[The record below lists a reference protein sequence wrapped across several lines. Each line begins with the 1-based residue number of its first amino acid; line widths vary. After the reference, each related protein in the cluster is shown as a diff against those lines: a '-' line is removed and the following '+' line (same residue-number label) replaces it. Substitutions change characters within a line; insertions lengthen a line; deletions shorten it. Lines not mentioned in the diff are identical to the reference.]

1 MAAPGPAAPVGLV
14 IFDCDG
20 VLVDSEPLALRIL
33 LQTLSDAGAVLLP
46 QEAHEAFLGRSL
58 ASVCDILRRDYGVAL
73 ADEAL
78 ERMRRDL
85 HAAIR
90 SDLKPIAGV
99 AGVLATLGR
108 PVCVASSSQVERI
121 RLSLQV
127 TGLAGFFGDAVFS
140 ATMVARGKP
149 APDLFLHAAE
159 RMQVEPQRCM
169 VVEDSPAGIS
179 AAQQAGMRVIAFTG
193 GGHARQPSHRR
204 RLAALNPHGMLDDMA
219 GLPGLLHDLERGRK
233 VS

>member
-1 MAAPGPAAPVGLV
+1 MKPALV

-33 LQTLSDAGAVLLP
+33 LQTLSNAGTVLLP
-46 QEAHEAFLGRSL
+46 EEAHEAFLGRSL
-58 ASVCDILRRDYGVAL
+58 ASVCEILRRDYGVAL

-85 HAAIR
+85 HTAIR
-90 SDLKPIAGV
+90 RELKPVPGV
-99 AGVLATLGR
+99 AEVLATLR
-108 PVCVASSSQVERI
+108 CAACVASSSQVERI

-127 TGLAGFFGDAVFS
+127 TGLQDFFGEAVFS
-140 ATMVARGKP
+140 ATMVAKGKP

-159 RMQVEPQRCM
+159 RMHVAPQHCM
-169 VVEDSPAGIS
+169 VVEDSPAGVS
-179 AAQQAGMRVIAFTG
+179 AALQAGMRVVAFTG
-193 GGHARQPSHRR
+193 ASHARQASHRR
-204 RLAALNPHGMLDDMA
+204 RLAALNPHGMLDDML
-219 GLPGLLHDLERGRK
+219 GLPGLLEDLERGRK

>member
-1 MAAPGPAAPVGLV
+1 MPAAPVDLV

-33 LQTLSDAGAVLLP
+33 LRMVSDAGAVLLP
-46 QEAHEAFLGRSL
+46 EEAHEAFLGRSL

-73 ADEAL
+73 GDDAL

-85 HAAIR
+85 NGAIR
-90 SDLKPIAGV
+90 RDLKAMPGMV
-99 AGVLATLGR
+99 EVLGALGR

-127 TGLAGFFGDAVFS
+127 TGLAGFFGEAVFS
-140 ATMVARGKP
+140 ATMVAHGKP

-159 RMQVEPQRCM
+159 RMQVEPRHCM
-169 VVEDSPAGIS
+169 VVEDSPAGVS
-179 AAQQAGMRVIAFTG
+179 AALAAGMRVVAFTG
-193 GGHARQPSHRR
+193 GSHARQASHRR
-204 RLAALNPHGMLDDMA
+204 RLAALNPDGVLDDML
-219 GLPGLLHDLERGRK
+219 GLPGLLQDLERGRK

>member
-1 MAAPGPAAPVGLV
+1 GDRRHRAGRRRLYLLVGPMAASGPAASIGLV

-33 LQTLSDAGAVLLP
+33 LQTLSEAGAVLLP
-46 QEAHEAFLGRSL
+46 EEAHDAFLGRSL

-73 ADEAL
+73 SDDAL

-85 HAAIR
+85 HDAIR
-90 SDLKPIAGV
+90 QELKPVDGV
-99 AGVLATLGR
+99 AEVLAALGR
-108 PVCVASSSQVERI
+108 PVCVASSSQVERV

-127 TGLAGFFGDAVFS
+127 PGLAGFCGDAVFS

-159 RMQVEPQRCM
+159 RMRVEPRHCM
-169 VVEDSPAGIS
+169 VVEDSPAGVS
-179 AAQQAGMRVIAFTG
+179 AALQAG
-193 GGHARQPSHRR
+193 
-204 RLAALNPHGMLDDMA
+204 
-219 GLPGLLHDLERGRK
+219 
-233 VS
+233 